1 MVISSHQ
8 WSSLVISSH
17 LDRMQP
23 RVDGVLVLAQLMRI
37 ERHACKLHRRQP
49 LGRTQLATKHLMRE
63 AIKGHQG
70 PSRATKRNQAQ
81 SSAISIRPSRAS
93 G

>member
-1 MVISSHQ
+1 
-8 WSSLVISSH
+8 
-17 LDRMQP
+17 MQP

-63 AIKGHQG
+63 AIKGHQAQSSAIKG
-70 PSRATKRNQAQ
+70 HQAQPSATKRNQGL
-81 SSAISIRPSRAS
+81 SAARS
-93 G
+93 